1 MSYNSTGHNTAR
13 ENKVKTNELKLFQER
28 VAALRVNPSAIERI
42 VIHDPNGDTIQN
54 MRGNEASLQIYTA
67 IVSNDGYIGP
77 AGAKKGLAVYSN
89 SLRDKAKEQPGSYP
103 EIVRLEKIVRS
114 KKAVRCDVIRRDSFR
129 PVPERILRVLQ
140 QALRE
145 YPTPFYIY
153 DEQGI
158 RDTARA
164 YKKAFAWVKPDYK
177 NYFAVKACPNPHI
190 VSILKEEGFGADCSS
205 LAELVIAEK
214 LGMSGEDIMFTSN
227 DTPAEEYIKAKQLGA
242 IINLDDLSHIGYLDK
257 NAGMPGLICFRYNPG
272 PLRKGNDF
280 IGDPRESKYGVT
292 TGQIPGA
299 YIKAM
304 ELGAERFGLHT
315 MVVSN
320 MLDEQYLEETA
331 VMLFKLAA
339 MISRDTGIKF
349 DFINLG
355 GGFGI
360 PYKPEQSAIDLV
372 TLSAGIRIAY
382 QKYIKDMGL
391 GPVRIVTE
399 CGRAI
404 TGPHGFLVSKVRH
417 VSRKYKDFVG
427 LDACMANL
435 MRPALYGAYHHIT
448 VLGKENEPK
457 DNVYDVTGS
466 LCENNDKFAVN
477 RPLPA
482 VAPGDVFILHD
493 AGAHGYAMG
502 FQYNGKL
509 RCAELLVTSGGK
521 VRRIRRAEAL
531 DDYLGTVENWP

>member
-1 MSYNSTGHNTAR
+1 MKSG
-13 ENKVKTNELKLFQER
+13 ELKLFQER
-28 VAALRVNPSAIERI
+28 VAALRVNPKAIERI
-42 VIHDPNGDTIQN
+42 IVHGANGGIIRNVKGKQ
-54 MRGNEASLQIYTA
+54 ASLQIYTA
-67 IVSNDGYIGP
+67 IASNDGHISP
-77 AGAKKGLAVYSN
+77 ADAKKGLEVYGKKA
-89 SLRDKAKEQPGSYP
+89 RKDAKERPGSHL
-103 EIVRLEKIVRS
+103 EIEMLESIARS
-114 KKAVRCDVIRRDSFR
+114 KQAVRCDVIRSDSFR
-129 PVPERILRVLQ
+129 PVPERILKALPE
-140 QALRE
+140 ALRG

-164 YKKAFAWVKPDYK
+164 YKKAFAWVKPGYR

-190 VSILKEEGFGADCSS
+190 VNILKEEGFGADCSS
-205 LAELVIAEK
+205 LPELIIAEK
-214 LGMSGEDIMFTSN
+214 LGMRGEDIMFTSN
-227 DTPAEEYIKAKQLGA
+227 DTPAEEYVKARQLGA
-242 IINLDDLSHIGYLDK
+242 IINLDDISHTGYLDK
-257 NAGMPGLICFRYNPG
+257 YAGMPGLICFRYNPG
-272 PLRKGNDF
+272 PLRKGNDI

-292 TGQIPGA
+292 TDQIAGA
-299 YIKAM
+299 YIKAL

-339 MISRDTGIKF
+339 MIHHNTGIKF

-360 PYKPEQSAIDLV
+360 PYRPEQAAIDLEAV
-372 TLSAGIRIAY
+372 SAGIRGAY
-382 QKYIKDMGL
+382 KKYIEDMGL
-391 GPVRIVTE
+391 GPVRVVTE

-404 TGPHGFLVSKVRH
+404 AGPHGFLVSKVRH

-457 DNVYDVTGS
+457 DRVYDVTGS

-477 RPLPA
+477 RPLPP
-482 VAPGDVFILHD
+482 VAPGDVLILHD
-493 AGAHGYAMG
+493 AGAHGFAMG

-509 RCAELLVTSGGK
+509 RSAELLVTPGGQ
-521 VRRIRRAEAL
+521 VRQIRRVETME
-531 DDYLGTVENWP
+531 DYLGTVESWP

>member
-1 MSYNSTGHNTAR
+1 MKNDEMRLFR
-13 ENKVKTNELKLFQER
+13 ERLAMLRINPAAVEIIRIHGTNGG
-28 VAALRVNPSAIERI
+28 V
-42 VIHDPNGDTIQN
+42 IQN
-54 MRGNEASLQIYTA
+54 AKGKEASIQIYTA
-67 IVSNDGYIGP
+67 IASNDGHINSE
-77 AGAKKGLAVYSN
+77 GAKKGLVVYGDL
-89 SLRDKAKEQPGSYP
+89 LRDEAKKSPGMHP
-103 EIVRLEKIVRS
+103 EIERLESIARS
-114 KKAVRCDVIRRDSFR
+114 KQAVRCDVIRSESCK
-129 PVPERILRVLQ
+129 PVPERIMKALPE
-140 QALRE
+140 ALRK

-158 RDTARA
+158 RETALA
-164 YKKAFAWVKPDYK
+164 YKKAFAWVKPGYR

-190 VSILKEEGFGADCSS
+190 INILKGEGFGADCSS
-205 LAELVIAEK
+205 MAELVIAEK
-214 LGMSGEDIMFTSN
+214 LGLRGEDIMFTSN
-227 DTPAEEYIKAKQLGA
+227 DTPAEEYVKAKLLGA
-242 IINLDDLSHIGYLDK
+242 IINLDDTTHIGYLDK
-257 NAGMPGLICFRYNPG
+257 NAGMPELICFRYNPG

-280 IGDPRESKYGVT
+280 IGDPREAKYGVT
-292 TGQIPGA
+292 TGQIQGA
-299 YIKAM
+299 YIKAL

-339 MISRDTGIKF
+339 MINHDTGIKF

-360 PYKPEQSAIDLV
+360 PYKPEQAAIDLDKV
-372 TLSAGIRIAY
+372 SAGIRSAY
-382 QKYIKDMGL
+382 KKYIRDMGL
-391 GPVRIVTE
+391 SPMRIVTE

-417 VSRKYKDFVG
+417 VARKYKEFVG

-448 VLGKENEPK
+448 VLGKENKPK
-457 DNVYDVTGS
+457 DRVYDVVGS

-482 VAPGDVFILHD
+482 VAPGDVLIIHD

-509 RCAELLVTSGGK
+509 RCAELLATSGGK
-521 VRRIRRAEAL
+521 VRQIRRAEVL
-531 DDYLGTVENWP
+531 DDYLGTIEKWP

>member
-1 MSYNSTGHNTAR
+1 MKSD
-13 ENKVKTNELKLFQER
+13 ELRLFQER
-28 VAALRVNPSAIERI
+28 VASLRVNPVAIES
-42 VIHDPNGDTIQN
+42 VKIHGANGGIIQN
-54 MRGNEASLQIYTA
+54 KKGKEASLQIYTA
-67 IVSNDGYIGP
+67 IASNDGYIN
-77 AGAKKGLAVYSN
+77 AASAKKGLAVYGK
-89 SLRDKAKEQPGSYP
+89 SLRDEAKQSPGNHP
-103 EIVRLEKIVRS
+103 EIDRLESIARS
-114 KKAVRCDVIRRDSFR
+114 RQAVRCDVIRREAIR
-129 PVPERILRVLQ
+129 PVPERIMKVLPE
-140 QALRE
+140 ALRK

-158 RDTARA
+158 RETAGA
-164 YKKAFAWVKPDYK
+164 YKKAFAWVKPGYR

-190 VSILKEEGFGADCSS
+190 VNILKGEGFGADCSS

-214 LGMSGEDIMFTSN
+214 LGLRGEDIMFTSN

-242 IINLDDLSHIGYLDK
+242 IINLDDTSHIGYLDK
-257 NAGMPGLICFRYNPG
+257 NAGMPKLICFRYNPG

-292 TGQIPGA
+292 TGQIKGA

-304 ELGAERFGLHT
+304 ELGAERFGMHT

-331 VMLFKLAA
+331 MMLFKLAA
-339 MISRDTGIKF
+339 MINHDTGIEF

-360 PYKPEQSAIDLV
+360 PYKPEQAAIDLDAV
-372 TLSAGIRIAY
+372 SAGIRSAY
-382 QKYIKDMGL
+382 KKYIGDRGL

-435 MRPALYGAYHHIT
+435 MRPALYGAYHHMT
-448 VLGKENEPK
+448 VMGKENEPK
-457 DNVYDVTGS
+457 GRVYDVTGS

-477 RPLPA
+477 RPLPE
-482 VAPGDVFILHD
+482 VVPGDVFIIHD

-509 RCAELLVTSGGK
+509 RCAELLATPGGK
-521 VRRIRRAEAL
+521 VRQIRRAEVL
-531 DDYLGTVENWP
+531 DDYLGTIENWP

>member
-1 MSYNSTGHNTAR
+1 MKIDES
-13 ENKVKTNELKLFQER
+13 KLFQER
-28 VAALRVNPSAIERI
+28 VAALRVNPAAIEKI
-42 VIHDPNGDTIQN
+42 IIHGANGGIIPNMKGK
-54 MRGNEASLQIYTA
+54 EASLQIYAA
-67 IVSNDGYIGP
+67 ITTNDGHISQE
-77 AGAKKGLAVYSN
+77 GAQKGLTIYGD
-89 SLRDKAKEQPGSYP
+89 SLRDEAKERPGSHP
-103 EIVRLEKIVRS
+103 EADRLESIARS
-114 KKAVRCDVIRRDSFR
+114 KQAVRCDVIRRESFR
-129 PVPERILRVLQ
+129 PVPERILRALPD
-140 QALRE
+140 ALRE

-164 YKKAFAWVKPDYK
+164 YNKAFAWVKPGYR

-190 VSILKEEGFGADCSS
+190 VNVLKGEGFGADCSS

-214 LGMSGEDIMFTSN
+214 LGMRGEDIMFTSN
-227 DTPAEEYIKAKQLGA
+227 DTPAEEYVKAKQLGA
-242 IINLDDLSHIGYLDK
+242 IINLDDISHIGYLDN

-272 PLRKGNDF
+272 PLRKGNDL
-280 IGDPRESKYGVT
+280 IGDPRESKYGIT
-292 TGQIPGA
+292 TRQIPGA

-320 MLDEQYLEETA
+320 MLDEQYLVETA

-339 MISRDTGIKF
+339 MINHDKGIKF

-360 PYKPEQSAIDLV
+360 PYKPEQPPINLDV
-372 TLSAGIRIAY
+372 VSAGIRSAY
-382 QKYIKDMGL
+382 KKYIGDMGL
-391 GPVRIVTE
+391 GPVRVFTE

-417 VSRKYKDFVG
+417 VSSKYKDYVG

-435 MRPALYGAYHHIT
+435 MRPALYGAYHHMT

-457 DNVYDVTGS
+457 DHVYDVTGS

-509 RCAELLVTSGGK
+509 RCAEMLVTPAGK
-521 VRRIRRAEAL
+521 VRRIRRAEVL
-531 DDYLGTVENWP
+531 DDYLGTIENWPKL

>member
-1 MSYNSTGHNTAR
+1 MKSDQT
-13 ENKVKTNELKLFQER
+13 KLFR
-28 VAALRVNPSAIERI
+28 RRLAALRVNPSAIERI
-42 VIHDPNGDTIQN
+42 VVHGAHGGTVQN
-54 MRGNEASLQIYTA
+54 IRGKEASLQIYTA
-67 IVSNDGYIGP
+67 VTSNDGLISP
-77 AGAKKGLAVYSN
+77 AAAQKGLAVYGN
-89 SLRDKAKEQPGSYP
+89 SLRREAKEQPGRHP
-103 EIVRLEKIVRS
+103 EIDSLEKIARS
-114 KKAVRCDVIRRDSFR
+114 REQVRCDVIRRESSR
-129 PVPERILRVLQ
+129 PVPERVLKALPE
-140 QALRE
+140 ALRR

-158 RDTARA
+158 KDTAEA
-164 YKKAFAWVKPDYK
+164 YKKAFAWVKPGYR

-190 VSILKEEGFGADCSS
+190 VNILKKEGFGVDCSS

-214 LGMSGEDIMFTSN
+214 MGMKGEYIMFTSN

-242 IINLDDLSHIGYLDK
+242 IINLDDVSHIGYLDK
-257 NAGMPGLICFRYNPG
+257 YAGMPELICFRYNPG
-272 PLRKGNDF
+272 PLREGGGF

-292 TGQIPGA
+292 TKQIPGA

-315 MVVSN
+315 MIVSN

-339 MISRDTGIKF
+339 MISHDKGIKF

-360 PYKPEQSAIDLV
+360 PYKPEEAAINLEAV
-372 TLSAGIRIAY
+372 SAGIHSAY
-382 QKYIKDMGL
+382 KKYIEGMGL
-391 GPVRIVTE
+391 GPVRVVTE

-417 VSRKYKDFVG
+417 VSRKYKDYVG

-448 VLGKENEPK
+448 VLGKENKPK
-457 DNVYDVTGS
+457 DRVYDVTGS

-477 RPLPA
+477 RPLPE
-482 VAPGDVFILHD
+482 VVPGDVFVLHD

-521 VRRIRRAEAL
+521 VRQIRRAEVL
-531 DDYLGTVENWP
+531 DDYLGTIANWP

>member
-1 MSYNSTGHNTAR
+1 M
-13 ENKVKTNELKLFQER
+13 KTDELKLFQER
-28 VAALRVNPSAIERI
+28 VAALRVNPAAIESVKI
-42 VIHDPNGDTIQN
+42 YGGNGGIIQN
-54 MRGNEASLQIYTA
+54 MKGKEASLQIYAA
-67 IVSNDGYIGP
+67 ITSNDGYISP
-77 AGAKKGLAVYSN
+77 AGSKKGLAVYGN
-89 SLRDKAKEQPGSYP
+89 SLRNEAKERPGSHP
-103 EIVRLEKIVRS
+103 EIVRLEKIARS
-114 KKAVRCDVIRRDSFR
+114 KQAVRCDIVRRESSR
-129 PVPERILRVLQ
+129 PVPERILRALPEALQ
-140 QALRE
+140 R

-164 YKKAFAWVKPDYK
+164 YKKAFAWVKPGYR

-190 VSILKEEGFGADCSS
+190 VNVLKDEGFGADCSS
-205 LAELVIAEK
+205 LPELVIAEK
-214 LGMSGEDIMFTSN
+214 LGMRGEDIMFTSN
-227 DTPAEEYIKAKQLGA
+227 DTPAGEFVKAKQLGA
-242 IINLDDLSHIGYLDK
+242 IINLDDVSHIGYLDK

-272 PLRKGNDF
+272 SLRKGNDI

-292 TGQIPGA
+292 TGQIQGA

-339 MISRDTGIKF
+339 MISHDTGIKF

-360 PYKPEQSAIDLV
+360 PYKPEQVAIDLDAV
-372 TLSAGIRIAY
+372 SAGIRGAY
-382 QKYIKDMGL
+382 KKYIEDMGL
-391 GPVRIVTE
+391 GPVRVVTE

-417 VSRKYKDFVG
+417 VSIKYKDYVG
-427 LDACMANL
+427 LDACMTNL

-448 VLGKENEPK
+448 VLGKENERK
-457 DNVYDVTGS
+457 GRVYDVTGS

-477 RPLPA
+477 RPLPT

-502 FQYNGKL
+502 FQYNGRL
-509 RCAELLVTSGGK
+509 RCAELLVTPGGK
-521 VRRIRRAEAL
+521 VHQIRRAETT
-531 DDYLGTVENWP
+531 DDYLGTVESWP

>member
-1 MSYNSTGHNTAR
+1 MKSDEMG
-13 ENKVKTNELKLFQER
+13 LFR
-28 VAALRVNPSAIERI
+28 DRMAALRVNSAAIEC
-42 VIHDPNGDTIQN
+42 VNIHGAGGGVIQN
-54 MRGNEASLQIYTA
+54 IKGKEASIQIYTA
-67 IVSNDGYIGP
+67 ISSNDGYITP
-77 AGAKKGLAVYSN
+77 ENACKGLELYGSA
-89 SLRDKAKEQPGSYP
+89 LRDEARRRPGVHP
-103 EIVRLEKIVRS
+103 EIERLERISRS
-114 KKAVRCDVIRRDSFR
+114 KKAVRCDVIRRESCK
-129 PVPERILRVLQ
+129 PVPGRIMKALPE
-140 QALRE
+140 ALRR

-158 RDTARA
+158 RDTAGA
-164 YKKAFAWVKPDYK
+164 YKKAFAWVKPAYK

-190 VSILKEEGFGADCSS
+190 VNILKSEGFGADCSS
-205 LAELVIAEK
+205 LAELIIAER
-214 LGMSGEDIMFTSN
+214 LGLSGEDIMFTSN
-227 DTPAEEYIKAKQLGA
+227 DTPAEEFIKAKQLGA
-242 IINLDDLSHIGYLDK
+242 IINLDDKTHIGYLDK
-257 NAGMPGLICFRYNPG
+257 NAGMPELICFRYNPG
-272 PLRKGNDF
+272 PLREGNDI

-292 TGQIPGA
+292 TNQIQGA
-299 YIKAM
+299 YIRAL

-339 MISRDTGIKF
+339 MINHDTGIKF

-360 PYKPEQSAIDLV
+360 PYKPEQAAIDLDGV
-372 TLSAGIRIAY
+372 SAGIRSAY
-382 QKYIKDMGL
+382 RKYIKDMGL
-391 GPVRIVTE
+391 GTVRVVTE

-404 TGPHGFLVSKVRH
+404 TGPHGFLVSRVRH
-417 VSRKYKDFVG
+417 VTKKYKDFVG

-448 VLGKENEPK
+448 VLGRENEPK
-457 DNVYDVTGS
+457 DRVYDVVGS

-482 VAPGDVFILHD
+482 VAPGDVMVIHD

-509 RCAELLVTSGGK
+509 RCAELLATSGGK
-521 VRRIRRAEAL
+521 VRQIRRAEVV
-531 DDYLGTVENWP
+531 DDYLGTIEKWP

>member
-1 MSYNSTGHNTAR
+1 MTTD
-13 ENKVKTNELKLFQER
+13 ELKLFQAR
-28 VAALRVNPSAIERI
+28 VAALRINPTAIAGVKI
-42 VIHDPNGDTIQN
+42 YGGNGGIIQN
-54 MRGNEASLQIYTA
+54 SKGNEVSLQIYAA
-67 IVSNDGYIGP
+67 ITSNDGYISP
-77 AGAKKGLAVYSN
+77 AGAKKGLAVYGN
-89 SLRDKAKEQPGSYP
+89 SLRGEAKDRQGSHP
-103 EIVRLEKIVRS
+103 EIDRLEKIARS
-114 KKAVRCDVIRRDSFR
+114 RQAVRCDIYRRESSR
-129 PVPERILRVLQ
+129 LLPERILR
-140 QALRE
+140 ALPEALKR

-164 YKKAFAWVKPDYK
+164 YKKAFAWVKPAYR

-190 VSILKEEGFGADCSS
+190 VNVLKDEGFGADCSS

-214 LGMSGEDIMFTSN
+214 LGMQGEDIMFTSN
-227 DTPAEEYIKAKQLGA
+227 DTPAAEYVKAKRLGA
-242 IINLDDLSHIGYLDK
+242 IINLDDVSHIGYIDK
-257 NAGMPGLICFRYNPG
+257 NAGMPELICFRYNPG
-272 PLRKGNDF
+272 PLRKGNDI
-280 IGDPRESKYGVT
+280 IGDPRESKYGLT
-292 TGQIPGA
+292 TDQIAGA

-339 MISRDTGIKF
+339 MINHDTGIKF

-360 PYKPEQSAIDLV
+360 PYKPEQPAIDLDAV
-372 TLSAGIRIAY
+372 SAGIHGAY
-382 QKYIKDMGL
+382 KKYIEDMGI
-391 GPVRIVTE
+391 GPVRVVTE

-417 VSRKYKDFVG
+417 VSVKYRDYVG

-448 VLGKENEPK
+448 VLGKENEQK
-457 DNVYDVTGS
+457 DRVYDVTGS

-477 RPLPA
+477 RPLPT
-482 VAPGDVFILHD
+482 VVPGDIFVIHD
-493 AGAHGYAMG
+493 TGAHGYAMG

-509 RCAELLVTSGGK
+509 RSAELLVTSEGQ
-521 VRRIRRAEAL
+521 VRQIRRAETVE
-531 DDYLGTVENWP
+531 DYLDTIENWL

>member
-1 MSYNSTGHNTAR
+1 M
-13 ENKVKTNELKLFQER
+13 KTEKLKLFRER
-28 VAALRVNPSAIERI
+28 VAALRVNPAAIEI
-42 VIHDPNGDTIQN
+42 VKIYGVNGGIIQN
-54 MRGNEASLQIYTA
+54 RQGKETSLQIYA
-67 IVSNDGYIGP
+67 AVISNDGYISP
-77 AGAKKGLAVYSN
+77 AGAKKGLAVYGN
-89 SLRDKAKEQPGSYP
+89 SLRNEAKERPGSHP
-103 EIVRLEKIVRS
+103 EIDRLEKIARARQ
-114 KKAVRCDVIRRDSFR
+114 AVRCDIVRREEAKPLPD
-129 PVPERILRVLQ
+129 RILRALPEALQ
-140 QALRE
+140 K

-164 YKKAFAWVKPDYK
+164 YKKAFAWVKPAYR

-190 VSILKEEGFGADCSS
+190 VNVLKEEGFGADCSS
-205 LAELVIAEK
+205 LPELIIAEK
-214 LGMSGEDIMFTSN
+214 LGMRGEDIMFTSN
-227 DTPAEEYIKAKQLGA
+227 DTPAEEYVKAKQLGA
-242 IINLDDLSHIGYLDK
+242 IINLDDISHIGCLDK

-272 PLRKGNDF
+272 PLREGNDI

-292 TGQIPGA
+292 TGQIAGA
-299 YIKAM
+299 YIKAL

-320 MLDEQYLEETA
+320 MLDGQYLEETA

-339 MISRDTGIKF
+339 MIHHNTGIKF

-360 PYKPEQSAIDLV
+360 PYKPEQAAIDLEAV
-372 TLSAGIRIAY
+372 SSGIRGAY
-382 QKYIKDMGL
+382 KKYIEDTGL
-391 GPVRIVTE
+391 GPVRVVTE

-404 TGPHGFLVSKVRH
+404 AGPHGFLVSKVRH
-417 VSRKYKDFVG
+417 ISRKYKDYVG

-448 VLGKENEPK
+448 VLGKENKLK
-457 DNVYDVTGS
+457 DCVYDVTGS

-509 RCAELLVTSGGK
+509 RSAELLVTPGGK
-521 VRRIRRAEAL
+521 VRQIRRAETM
-531 DDYLGTVENWP
+531 DDYLGTVEGWP

>member
-1 MSYNSTGHNTAR
+1 MKSD
-13 ENKVKTNELKLFQER
+13 ELSLFRQR
-28 VAALRVNPSAIERI
+28 VAALRVNPAAIECVRI
-42 VIHDPNGDTIQN
+42 HGINSGIIHNAKAKGAAI
-54 MRGNEASLQIYTA
+54 QIYAA
-67 IVSNDGYIGP
+67 ITSNDGYIN
-77 AGAKKGLAVYSN
+77 AEGAKKGLAAYGN
-89 SLRDKAKEQPGSYP
+89 SLRVEAKKRPGLHP
-103 EIVRLEKIVRS
+103 EIDRLELIARS
-114 KKAVRCDVIRRDSFR
+114 KQAVRCDIVRRESGK
-129 PVPERILRVLQ
+129 PVPERIMKALPE
-140 QALRE
+140 ALRK

-158 RDTARA
+158 RETAGA
-164 YKKAFAWVKPDYK
+164 YKKAFAWVKGYR

-190 VSILKEEGFGADCSS
+190 VNILKGEGFGADCSS
-205 LAELVIAEK
+205 LAELVIAER
-214 LGMSGEDIMFTSN
+214 LGLRGEDIMFTSN
-227 DTPAEEYIKAKQLGA
+227 DTPAEEYVKARQLGA
-242 IINLDDLSHIGYLDK
+242 IINLDDTTHIGYLDE
-257 NAGMPGLICFRYNPG
+257 NAGMPDLICFRYNPG
-272 PLRKGNDF
+272 PLRRGNDI
-280 IGDPRESKYGVT
+280 IGDPREAKYGVT

-299 YIKAM
+299 YVKAM

-339 MISRDTGIKF
+339 MINHDTGIKF

-360 PYKPEQSAIDLV
+360 PYKPEQAAIDLGRV
-372 TLSAGIRIAY
+372 SAGIRSAY
-382 QKYIKDMGL
+382 KKYIGDMGL
-391 GPVRIVTE
+391 SPMRIVTE

-417 VSRKYKDFVG
+417 VAKKYKEFVG

-448 VLGKENEPK
+448 VLGKENKPK
-457 DNVYDVTGS
+457 DHVYDVVGS

-482 VAPGDVFILHD
+482 VVPGDVLIIHD

-509 RCAELLVTSGGK
+509 RCAEFLATSGGK
-521 VRRIRRAEAL
+521 VRQIRRAEVL
-531 DDYLGTVENWP
+531 DDYLGTIEKWP